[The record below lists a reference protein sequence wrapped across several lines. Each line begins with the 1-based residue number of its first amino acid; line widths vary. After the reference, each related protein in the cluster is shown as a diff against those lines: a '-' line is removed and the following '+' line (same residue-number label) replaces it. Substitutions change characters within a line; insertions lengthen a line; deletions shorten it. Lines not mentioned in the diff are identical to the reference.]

1 MLWTR
6 PRLLCFPEL
15 NLRLNVTPPPSPP
28 PEDPLDPIWRFKI
41 KAGGSASETLY
52 FWGPACRWEDVKRWI
67 HQQTG
72 VPTTL
77 FHLVLAINGV
87 KVNNTDFI
95 DARWIK
101 DWQSWSC

>member
-1 MLWTR
+1 MS
-6 PRLLCFPEL
+6 
-15 NLRLNVTPPPSPP
+15 TPPPSSPP
-28 PEDPLDPIWRFKI
+28 PAEDPQDPIWRRFKI
-41 KAGGSASETLY
+41 KAPGGSASETLY

-101 DWQSWSC
+101 DWQTIVVVLKEE